1 MLPTAGAVAADVVEI
16 ARNKR
21 CGDLYVW
28 QEDDG
33 DTAGDPNE
41 LVGSWYVRA
50 EAGMEELKKQ
60 FRDMRFIGDKD
71 GKTAFITCEHS
82 RLEMD
87 KLLKD
92 FSVLSMFRILD

>member
-16 ARNKR
+16 VKNKK
-21 CGDLYVW
+21 CGDVYAW
-28 QEDDG
+28 EEDDG
-33 DTAGDPNE
+33 TTTGNPDE
-41 LVGSWYVRA
+41 LTGSWYVRA
-50 EAGMEELKKQ
+50 EAGVEELKKQ

-87 KLLKD
+87 KLLND
-92 FSVLSMFRILD
+92 FTVLSMFRILD